1 MQADKAPFEKSRQ
14 GKSLFPS
21 VVIGIAYHKP
31 GKYEEKVYRQIAMI
45 ETGDDG
51 QVARKGIALED
62 VINYYKQGCHTTQPI
77 ELFIVRFGMYMRH
90 CTVS

>member
-1 MQADKAPFEKSRQ
+1 
-14 GKSLFPS
+14 
-21 VVIGIAYHKP
+21 
-31 GKYEEKVYRQIAMI
+31 MI
-45 ETGDDG
+45 ETGVDG